1 MNAHR
6 GIIGQEVTGQMD
18 RQSHAQGET
27 DMQTI
32 IDTTKGRAGMRINRR
47 TGYPITWLKTAILT
61 LALSLGIAGTAQA
74 AMTVNLTAP
83 ANNTVVAAPGSFT
96 LTAAASV
103 TQGSPIQSVAFYANN
118 GTTNTLLGTVTAP
131 PGPAIPALPAKAAAK
146 IPAPINTTGINTYT
160 WNWTN
165 VPMGIYSVTV
175 VATDKKGI
183 TSTSAPVTVVADVPP
198 TVSLT
203 APADNSSAI
212 APANITLS
220 ANANDID
227 GTIAKVDFYAATTDT
242 TGNTTNTL
250 IGTATSTPYSY
261 AWSNVAV
268 GKYTITAVAT
278 DNYGAQTASAPVT
291 ITVKPGVL
299 LPYYIHTDQM
309 DTPRE
314 ITDTSGNVVWQWD
327 NSDPFG
333 NNMANENPAGAGT
346 FNFNLRFPG
355 QYYDRE
361 TNLHYNIN
369 RDYDPFIGRYVESDP
384 LGLYGG
390 QFSTYTY
397 VNGNPL
403 RWNDPTGLLG
413 WGDAGVGT
421 FVGGVSSYVTTLT
434 ITGSVN
440 DAATAGVIGAVVGGT
455 AGYFAPPGTGSAT
468 GAAAG
473 AAIGD
478 FAGQMIGNQPFNW
491 GELAGA
497 TAGGYAVG
505 LLGIPGDVSAA
516 VASTEMAVMV
526 GGPITAVGTAVGKER
541 NSGNSCP

>member
-1 MNAHR
+1 
-6 GIIGQEVTGQMD
+6 
-18 RQSHAQGET
+18 
-27 DMQTI
+27 
-32 IDTTKGRAGMRINRR
+32 
-47 TGYPITWLKTAILT
+47 
-61 LALSLGIAGTAQA
+61 
-74 AMTVNLTAP
+74 
-83 ANNTVVAAPGSFT
+83 
-96 LTAAASV
+96 
-103 TQGSPIQSVAFYANN
+103 
-118 GTTNTLLGTVTAP
+118 
-131 PGPAIPALPAKAAAK
+131 
-146 IPAPINTTGINTYT
+146 
-160 WNWTN
+160 
-165 VPMGIYSVTV
+165 
-175 VATDKKGI
+175 
-183 TSTSAPVTVVADVPP
+183 
-198 TVSLT
+198 
-203 APADNSSAI
+203 
-212 APANITLS
+212 
-220 ANANDID
+220 
-227 GTIAKVDFYAATTDT
+227 
-242 TGNTTNTL
+242 
-250 IGTATSTPYSY
+250 
-261 AWSNVAV
+261 
-268 GKYTITAVAT
+268 
-278 DNYGAQTASAPVT
+278 
-291 ITVKPGVL
+291 
-299 LPYYIHTDQM
+299 
-309 DTPRE
+309 
-314 ITDTSGNVVWQWD
+314 
-327 NSDPFG
+327 
-333 NNMANENPAGAGT
+333 MANENPAGAGT